1 MPSNPG
7 TFDRRCNAGKFVG
20 SDHRDRSAS
29 GKPIFA
35 TLNLTCFNTN
45 LDLGNNEER
54 AFGKFRKA
62 LTQFQL
68 ESVPPVVTVLD
79 RLDITGLV
87 SGLGSLASGQPLRI
101 LVARWQFNYDILAR
115 NTLART
121 HRTTP
126 DTWTT
131 SVPSRFVPYG
141 GARPDGINVY
151 TLAMIS
157 HLHKF
162 YSRAQTC
169 LPHSS
174 LQ

>member
-1 MPSNPG
+1 
-7 TFDRRCNAGKFVG
+7 
-20 SDHRDRSAS
+20 
-29 GKPIFA
+29 
-35 TLNLTCFNTN
+35 
-45 LDLGNNEER
+45 LGNNEER
-54 AFGKFRKA
+54 AFSKFCKA

-101 LVARWQFNYDILAR
+101 LVARWQFNCDILAR

-162 YSRAQTC
+162 CSRAQTC